1 MKIKNLFQCKGYK
14 VLFVFIAVMAV
25 IGSLLNGLCSHR
37 NFYLNQGLLFI
48 MLIIQVLALK
58 AIDKENSA
66 ITSELKRK
74 EEYKVLKSFNFIIY
88 VPSSIVCKL
97 VSIAMVSMYIITMF
111 VVGCLDWTVTGIYG
125 GILGAVVFYVGIQAY
140 FKYLGLLYFSWNL
153 KNLEINHYFFY
164 YPVLTG
170 WIDRLAHEFSYIEKR
185 FVILGLMYCG
195 IYMINIPTD
204 SIVFKPSTVF
214 QTTPNTLFTLT
225 WVGIIIFF
233 VIAVPVFM
241 LLSRHFLKKCIGQC
255 KRRSIEILDDE
266 IFELSSNNTQ
276 INLLAVKMRL
286 MAIKDISI
294 SADSPFK
301 YKYII
306 SDEN

>member
-14 VLFVFIAVMAV
+14 VLFVFIVVMAV

-58 AIDKENSA
+58 TIDKEDSA
-66 ITSELKRK
+66 IMSELKCK
-74 EEYKVLKSFNFIIY
+74 EEYEVLKRFNYIIY

-97 VSIAMVSMYIITMF
+97 VSIALVLMYITTMF

-170 WIDRLAHEFSYIEKR
+170 WLDRLAREFSYIEKR

-204 SIVFKPSTVF
+204 SIVFKTSTVF
-214 QTTPNTLFTLT
+214 QTIPNTLFTLT

-241 LLSRHFLKKCIGQC
+241 LLSRRFLKECIGQC
-255 KRRSIEILDDE
+255 KRRSIEILNDE
-266 IFELSSNNTQ
+266 IEELLSNNAQ
-276 INLLAVKMRL
+276 INLSAVKMRL

>member
-14 VLFVFIAVMAV
+14 VLFVFIVVMAV

-58 AIDKENSA
+58 TIDKEDSA
-66 ITSELKRK
+66 IMSELKRK

-88 VPSSIVCKL
+88 VPSSIACKL
-97 VSIAMVSMYIITMF
+97 VSIALVLMYITTMF

-170 WIDRLAHEFSYIEKR
+170 WLDRLAREFSYIEKR

-204 SIVFKPSTVF
+204 SIVFKTSTVF
-214 QTTPNTLFTLT
+214 QTIPNTLFTLT

-241 LLSRHFLKKCIGQC
+241 LLSRRFLKECIGQC

-276 INLLAVKMRL
+276 INISAVKMRL

-301 YKYII
+301 YKHII
-306 SDEN
+306 LDEN

>member
-1 MKIKNLFQCKGYK
+1 MKIKNVFQCKGYR
-14 VLFVFIAVMAV
+14 VLFAFIVVMMV

-58 AIDKENSA
+58 TIDKEDSA
-66 ITSELKRK
+66 IMSELKCK
-74 EEYKVLKSFNFIIY
+74 EEYKVLKRFNYIIY

-97 VSIAMVSMYIITMF
+97 ISIALVLMYIITMF
-111 VVGCLDWTVTGIYG
+111 VVGCLDRTVTGIYG
-125 GILGAVVFYVGIQAY
+125 GFLGAVVFYVGIQAY

-170 WIDRLAHEFSYIEKR
+170 WIDRLAREFSYIEKR
-185 FVILGLMYCG
+185 FFILGLMYCG

-204 SIVFKPSTVF
+204 SIVFKTSTVF
-214 QTTPNTLFTLT
+214 QTIPNTLFTLT

-241 LLSRHFLKKCIGQC
+241 FLSRHFLKECIGQC
-255 KRRSIEILDDE
+255 KRRSIEILNDE
-266 IFELSSNNTQ
+266 IEELSSNNAQ
-276 INLLAVKMRL
+276 INLSAVKMRL
-286 MAIKDISI
+286 MVIKDISI

-301 YKYII
+301 YKHII
-306 SDEN
+306 LDEN